1 MRIVT
6 VMLAVAVM
14 LSGCMAAGQTK
25 EDKRRNVENMRK
37 EVLTDLYKQ
46 YPGSANEIK
55 NATGYAVFSSWNA
68 AVIFVSAGQGF
79 GVVVDNVSGAHTYMG
94 MGSLGGGLGA
104 GVKDYRAVYVFSKR
118 YIMERFIEQGLN
130 IGGNADAAAKANTQ
144 GAAVGGELV
153 LDGIKIYQMTESGLT
168 LQAMIQGTKFWK
180 DADLN

>member
-68 AVIFVSAGQGF
+68 AVIFVSAWP
-79 GVVVDNVSGAHTYMG
+79 A
-94 MGSLGGGLGA
+94 
-104 GVKDYRAVYVFSKR
+104 
-118 YIMERFIEQGLN
+118 
-130 IGGNADAAAKANTQ
+130 IGG
-144 GAAVGGELV
+144 
-153 LDGIKIYQMTESGLT
+153 
-168 LQAMIQGTKFWK
+168 
-180 DADLN
+180 